1 MKRKYQENLH
11 AYQGLE
17 VVSEVLDALIQIA
30 ILSLKIN

>member
-1 MKRKYQENLH
+1 MKRKYQEHLC